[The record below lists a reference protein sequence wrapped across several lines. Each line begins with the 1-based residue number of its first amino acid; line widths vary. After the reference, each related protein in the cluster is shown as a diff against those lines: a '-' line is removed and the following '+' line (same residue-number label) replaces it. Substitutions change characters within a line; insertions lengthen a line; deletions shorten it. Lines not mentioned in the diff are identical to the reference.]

1 MKRVSQYDVVSR
13 YLWLW
18 VSGMMAGESAW
29 MFAAEFYRPAT
40 LFAVFSLI
48 LLLLFLGVKPR
59 PAIEVVNRDK
69 SL

>member
-1 MKRVSQYDVVSR
+1 MKAVSRYDVVSR

-18 VSGMMAGESAW
+18 VSGMMAGEAAW
-29 MFAAEFYRPAT
+29 MFAAEFYRSAA

-59 PAIEVVNRDK
+59 PANEPAHHDK
-69 SL
+69 SF